1 MPDGRVFRGSPSRV
15 VEQMQALSWGRENLP
30 VCEWLDWSAG
40 MSMTLYGKAL
50 DLGGDTDEE
59 RAASFVRSM
68 VRAGLARWI

>member
-1 MPDGRVFRGSPSRV
+1 
-15 VEQMQALSWGRENLP
+15 
-30 VCEWLDWSAG
+30 
-40 MSMTLYGKAL
+40 MTLYGKAL